1 MSDLEVKAM
10 CVWAFQLPRMLF
22 VYLLRGEGGGGG
34 GGFKLQKMFSY
45 YTIGFW
51 NILIIVLF
59 LQIPSSKLFLV
70 NTVLNL
76 NTVDS
81 KQYCDMYLIVET

>member
-34 GGFKLQKMFSY
+34 GGVKTPEDVLLLHNRLLKYSNNRTIPTNSFFETFFS
-45 YTIGFW
+45 
-51 NILIIVLF
+51 
-59 LQIPSSKLFLV
+59 K
-70 NTVLNL
+70 
-76 NTVDS
+76 
-81 KQYCDMYLIVET
+81 YCS

>member
-34 GGFKLQKMFSY
+34 G
-45 YTIGFW
+45 
-51 NILIIVLF
+51 
-59 LQIPSSKLFLV
+59 
-70 NTVLNL
+70 
-76 NTVDS
+76 
-81 KQYCDMYLIVET
+81 VETPEDVLLLHNRLLKYSNNRTIPTNSFFETFFSKYCS